1 MSAPQTSALAPAPA
15 KPDVLVLG
23 CGISGLSCGIL
34 LARLG
39 HRVTIWAKELPP
51 HTTSNAGTLSAS
63 RAAALLPITR
73 DIVPCSAAAVWW
85 PYLSKSEKVGGW
97 GQMSLHYYQH
107 YMLPEPESGVMACF
121 AKEVFVEKMA
131 DDKIPAWAASFPSF
145 RRLKPEEIPAGY
157 VDGWGLES
165 VVIHSDVALQY
176 LVRKVTPF
184 YASMVLGTHSRSS
197 LGSSAISTR
206 APS

>member
-1 MSAPQTSALAPAPA
+1 MQVRSQL
-15 KPDVLVLG
+15 
-23 CGISGLSCGIL
+23 
-34 LARLG
+34 
-39 HRVTIWAKELPP
+39 
-51 HTTSNAGTLSAS
+51 
-63 RAAALLPITR
+63 RAQQHPCRSTR
-73 DIVPCSAAAVWW
+73 DILARSAAAVWW

-121 AKEVFVEKMA
+121 AKEVFVEKMG

-176 LVRKVTPF
+176 LVRKVALF
-184 YASMVLGTHSRSS
+184 LALSLLGTHSRLS
-197 LGSSAISTR
+197 LCSSAISTR
-206 APS
+206 APSSSARSRPLRRRSMRVRSCVVRSPLCAL